1 MRCGNRLNAFYDLGR
16 MRCGNRLENAGFI
29 FGSARFLYL
38 WGWVYLW
45 VSKVS
50 ASLGREVGQAIFGS
64 EISLGQLDFI
74 MIGVAGISLGVGK
87 FATHIIWGG

>member
-1 MRCGNRLNAFYDLGR
+1 MQNLVHNCVELCTFTFLG
-16 MRCGNRLENAGFI
+16 GG
-29 FGSARFLYL
+29 AR
-38 WGWVYLW
+38 WVKVWVGWDARW
-45 VSKVS
+45 VKVS
-50 ASLGREVGQAIFGS
+50 LGCKVGQGIFGS